1 MSTSVRLVSLSVCV
15 MLGTAA
21 ASARPDFTIETLVLK
36 GENVPGVG
44 LVTSIDNLAI
54 NNLGLWIV
62 EADTDHANT
71 DADSVLIRDGVL
83 YLREGDAL
91 DEPEG
96 ASIDTFDSVNVN
108 ILGDSGWNF
117 FLDGTGGS
125 NDDSGIYLNTDL
137 IIQESDISEAPE
149 FSPGTIYIGFFEVK
163 INDADAMLVVASV
176 DDPNIPTTVDRALVV
191 ISSDA
196 QSEMVFAKEGDTL
209 PGQTETVAD
218 FGTSWSRFDFTNA
231 GDIMFFA
238 DLTGDTAADGVFYL
252 NNTLLAQEGSPAP
265 IEGRNWQL
273 LSSRPLDVNNH
284 GDYVFRGNLDG
295 DTADDEVIIKNGVK
309 FVQEGDTLPAIAPF
323 TLENFG
329 TSAPVLITDDGDVV
343 WYGDWNN
350 PDTGVD
356 TGIFLNDTLLVQE
369 GVTVIDGQVVGP
381 IARLEDCLR
390 ASDNG
395 RYIIFEATLADGAN
409 GAFLIEIGCA
419 GDLDGDG
426 DTDQADLGILLADWG
441 CTGGDCAGDLD
452 GDGDTDQADLG
463 ILLADWGCTP

>member
-1 MSTSVRLVSLSVCV
+1 

-21 ASARPDFTIETLVLK
+21 ASARPDFAIETLVLE
-36 GENVPGVG
+36 GDSVPGVG
-44 LVTSIDNLAI
+44 LVTHIDNLAI
-54 NNLGLWIV
+54 NNLGMWIV

-96 ASIDTFDSVNVN
+96 ATIDSFDSVNVN
-108 ILGDSGWNF
+108 ILGTSGWNF

-196 QSEMVFAKEGDTL
+196 QSESVFAKEGDVL

-218 FGTSWSRFDFTNA
+218 FGTGPSKFDYNNA
-231 GDIMFFA
+231 GDVMFFA
-238 DLTGDTAADGVFYL
+238 DLTGDSAADGVFYL

-273 LSSRPLDVNNH
+273 LSSRPLDVNNN

-295 DTADDEVIIKNGVK
+295 DTTDDEVIIKNGAK
-309 FVQEGDTLPAIAPF
+309 FIQEGDTLAAIAPF
-323 TLENFG
+323 TFENFG
-329 TSAPVLITDDGDVV
+329 TSAPVLINDNGDVV
-343 WYGDWNN
+343 WFGEWNN
-350 PDTGVD
+350 PDTDVD

-369 GVTVIDGQVVGP
+369 GVTVIAGQVVDT
-381 IARLEDCLR
+381 INAVEDGLR
-390 ASDNG
+390 ISDNG
-395 RYIIFEATLADGAN
+395 VYIIFEATLADGTN
-409 GAFLIEIGCA
+409 GTFLIDFGCDA
-419 GDLDGDG
+419 DLDGDG

-441 CTGGDCAGDLD
+441 CDDPANGCAGDLN
-452 GDGDTDQADLG
+452 GDDKTDQSDLG
-463 ILLADWGCTP
+463 ILLTDWGCTP

>member
-1 MSTSVRLVSLSVCV
+1 MSTLTRCVGLSMCV
-15 MLGTAA
+15 VLGTAA
-21 ASARPDFTIETLVLK
+21 ASANPDFTIETLVLE
-36 GENVPGVG
+36 GDSVPGVG
-44 LVTSIDNLAI
+44 LVTYIDNLAI
-54 NNLGLWIV
+54 NNLGMWIV

-83 YLREGDAL
+83 YLREGDPL

-96 ASIDTFDSVNVN
+96 ASIGSFDSVNIN

-117 FLDGTGGS
+117 FLDGTGGGD
-125 NDDSGIYLNTDL
+125 DDSGIYLNTDL

-163 INDADAMLVVASV
+163 INDANAMLVVASV

-196 QSEMVFAKEGDTL
+196 QSESVFAKEGDVL

-218 FGTSWSRFDFTNA
+218 FGTGWSRFDFTNA

-238 DLTGDTAADGVFYL
+238 DLTGDSAADGVIYL
-252 NNTLLAQEGSPAP
+252 NDTLLAQEGSPSP
-265 IEGRNWQL
+265 IDGRNWQL
-273 LSSRPLDVNNH
+273 LSSRPLDVNDN

-295 DTADDEVIIKNGVK
+295 DTADDELLIKNGAK
-309 FVQEGDTLPAIAPF
+309 FIQEGDSVPAIAPF
-323 TLENFG
+323 TFESFG
-329 TSAPVLITDDGDVV
+329 TTAPVLINDNGDVV
-343 WYGDWNN
+343 WFGHWDN
-350 PDTGVD
+350 PDTNVD
-356 TGIFLNDTLLVQE
+356 SGIFLNDTLLVQE
-369 GVTVIDGQVVGP
+369 GVTIVDGQLIDAIPAG
-381 IARLEDCLR
+381 EDGLR
-390 ASDNG
+390 VSDNG
-395 RYIIFEATLADGAN
+395 SFIIFEATLADGRH

-441 CTGGDCAGDLD
+441 CTGGDCPGDLD

>member
-96 ASIDTFDSVNVN
+96 ASIDSFDSVNVN

-238 DLTGDTAADGVFYL
+238 DLTGDSAADGVFYL

-265 IEGRNWQL
+265 IEGRNWQT
-273 LSSRPLDVNNH
+273 LSSKPLDVNNS
-284 GDYVFRGNLDG
+284 GAYVFRGNLDG

-309 FVQEGDTLPAIAPF
+309 FVQEDTLPAIAPF

-395 RYIIFEATLADGAN
+395 RYIIFEATLADGTN